1 MCSEHDHV
9 MDETIPFFPP
19 LELEFSRIDMCIYFI
34 DLPRYNFLMWYKLM
48 DFYIIIVG
56 QWAGL
61 FIFSSFEA
69 LFDLKLQWPVI
80 YFWLKHYKISLEKLN
95 VFAL

>member
-56 QWAGL
+56 Q
-61 FIFSSFEA
+61 
-69 LFDLKLQWPVI
+69 
-80 YFWLKHYKISLEKLN
+80 
-95 VFAL
+95 